1 MKKKLKKE
9 KGITLVA
16 LVVTIVVLLILAG
29 ITIMYTMG
37 ENSIFNKASEA
48 KNKTEIAKWQERL
61 EVAKGPVIIDGLGT
75 FNPDKYFEYLQ
86 NQEIIEDKDTDV
98 TENEDGTY
106 DVTTKPGYIFSVELV
121 PSKEN
126 PTDAK
131 IEYVGEAG
139 KITPIIK
146 KLEVSATRTSIT
158 GKAEVVRLGSGTVTY
173 YYKLSSAADSE
184 YKEITNINSETG
196 ATQSTGITEGENY
209 TIKAVAKNEVGETV
223 KTAEITAKLYV
234 QSITLDKTEATII
247 EDGTT
252 KLTATVKPDDAE
264 DRSVMWES
272 SNEKIAT
279 VDNTGLVTGIKAGET
294 TITVKAKDGSNK
306 TAECK
311 IIVETNW
318 ELMNKVAS
326 AIASASGITSDST
339 QAIVAVE
346 GKNREINVGD
356 IYDAKYNGVKK
367 RVRVLGFKH
376 DDLVDT
382 SAYGGNHSKAS
393 ISFEFIDCLGTH
405 SMNGTSSSNSTNANG
420 WAATE
425 MKTFLE
431 GSSGREKLN
440 NNSYLKQVKKKYIKK
455 YNDASS
461 VTVSNDYL
469 WLLSASEVLKDGYN
483 GGDTR
488 GLAITKEGEQYLY
501 YQKNATE
508 AYDNSSQNRV
518 KYNGG
523 NAVYWWLR
531 SPFYSYGDS
540 FCDIYSSGRS
550 NCFVSYDTGGG
561 VAPGFCI

>member
-1 MKKKLKKE
+1 MKKQS
-9 KGITLVA
+9 GITLIA

-29 ITIMYTMG
+29 ITVIYTMG
-37 ENSIFNKASEA
+37 DNSIFNKASEA

-75 FNPDKYFEYLQ
+75 FDMEKYKDYIEK
-86 NQEIIEDKDTDV
+86 QEIIEDKETDV

-106 DVTTKPGYIFSVELV
+106 DVTTKPGYIFQIELV

-131 IEYVGEAG
+131 IEYIGEAG
-139 KITPIIK
+139 KIAPIIK
-146 KLEVSATRTSIT
+146 NLEVTATRTSIT
-158 GKAEVVRLGSGTVTY
+158 GKAEVVRLGSGIVTY
-173 YYKLSSAADSE
+173 YYKLASASESSYQE
-184 YKEITNINSETG
+184 MTNINNETG
-196 ATQSTGITEGENY
+196 ATQSIGITEGETY
-209 TIKAVAKNEVGETV
+209 TIKVVAKNEEGETT

-234 QSITLDKTEATII
+234 QSITLDKTEGTII

-264 DRSVMWES
+264 DKSIEWES

-279 VDNTGLVTGIKAGET
+279 VDNTGLVTGVKAGEA
-294 TITVKAKDGSNK
+294 TITARAKDGSNK
-306 TAECK
+306 IAECK

-326 AIASASGITSDST
+326 AIASDSSITSSST
-339 QAIVAVE
+339 QAIVTVE
-346 GKNREINVGD
+346 GKSRTINIGD

-376 DDLVDT
+376 DDLVNT
-382 SAYGGNHSKAS
+382 EIYGGNHSKAS
-393 ISFEFIDCLGTH
+393 ITFDFIDCLGKH
-405 SMNGTSSSNSTNANG
+405 NMNGTSTSTSTNANG

-425 MKTFLE
+425 MRTFLE
-431 GSSGREKLN
+431 GANGRGKLS
-440 NNSYLKQVKKKYIKK
+440 NNSYLKQVKKKYIKT

-461 VTVSNDYL
+461 VTTSNDYL
-469 WLLSASEVLKDGYN
+469 WLLSCSEVLKDGYN
-483 GGDTR
+483 GDSTG
-488 GLAITKEGEQYLY
+488 GYAITKEGEQYLY

-508 AYDNSSQNRV
+508 AWNSSSLNRV
-518 KYNGG
+518 KYNNGI
-523 NAVYWWLR
+523 VERWWLH
-531 SPFYSYGDS
+531 SPRYNDGTTFCSFDSDGKGNYTNYSYA
-540 FCDIYSSGRS
+540 
-550 NCFVSYDTGGG
+550 THG

>member
-1 MKKKLKKE
+1 M
-9 KGITLVA
+9 
-16 LVVTIVVLLILAG
+16 
-29 ITIMYTMG
+29 
-37 ENSIFNKASEA
+37 
-48 KNKTEIAKWQERL
+48 
-61 EVAKGPVIIDGLGT
+61 
-75 FNPDKYFEYLQ
+75 
-86 NQEIIEDKDTDV
+86 
-98 TENEDGTY
+98 
-106 DVTTKPGYIFSVELV
+106 
-121 PSKEN
+121 
-126 PTDAK
+126 
-131 IEYVGEAG
+131 
-139 KITPIIK
+139 
-146 KLEVSATRTSIT
+146 SATRTSIT

-356 IYDAKYNGVKK
+356 IYDAKYNGV
-367 RVRVLGFKH
+367 
-376 DDLVDT
+376 
-382 SAYGGNHSKAS
+382 S
-393 ISFEFIDCLGTH
+393 IGI
-405 SMNGTSSSNSTNANG
+405 
-420 WAATE
+420 
-425 MKTFLE
+425 
-431 GSSGREKLN
+431 
-440 NNSYLKQVKKKYIKK
+440 
-455 YNDASS
+455 
-461 VTVSNDYL
+461 
-469 WLLSASEVLKDGYN
+469 
-483 GGDTR
+483 
-488 GLAITKEGEQYLY
+488 
-501 YQKNATE
+501 
-508 AYDNSSQNRV
+508 
-518 KYNGG
+518 
-523 NAVYWWLR
+523 
-531 SPFYSYGDS
+531 
-540 FCDIYSSGRS
+540 
-550 NCFVSYDTGGG
+550 
-561 VAPGFCI
+561 